1 MEIVLFDRFLQPGS
15 LYDLI
20 EKAFDISPDKVWEE
34 IDSDNELFLYTL
46 RSFNPTVGSKNKF
59 ESPPSLFYKKEFDEV
74 ISLLNLRNGVIEN
87 VSLKEDDNVQKY
99 VILGRIIKLLQN
111 NNVITMPLI
120 KRLIL
125 IIFALK
131 LVGGIPNHLN
141 GHSLIIDQDILKRL
155 IDINAQ
161 LIMNKHSNKQ
171 PYVEFDK
178 LLISLSNIFDNKN
191 LWSNY
196 KDKTEAIDLIIVLT
210 MLFLLIITVRR
221 YNQEI
226 DSKLR
231 ELLSGDDRSIVD
243 ELLQSLRLVF

>member
-1 MEIVLFDRFLQPGS
+1 MEIALFDRFLQPGS

-34 IDSDNELFLYTL
+34 IDSENELFLYAL

-59 ESPPSLFYKKEFDEV
+59 ELPPFPFYKKEFSEV
-74 ISLLNLRNGVIEN
+74 ILLLNLRNGVIEN
-87 VSLKEDDNVQKY
+87 VVLNEDDNIQKY

-111 NNVITMPLI
+111 NNVITMSLI

-141 GHSLIIDQDILKRL
+141 SHSLIVDQDILKRL

-161 LIMNKHSNKQ
+161 LIMSSNKQ
-171 PYVEFDK
+171 PHVEFDK

-191 LWSNY
+191 LWSDY
-196 KDKTEAIDLIIVLT
+196 KDKTEIIDLVIVLT

-221 YNQEI
+221 WNQEI

-231 ELLSGDDRSIVD
+231 KLLLGDNRSIAD